1 MILKYQCPDC
11 GKQITLNITTIDKLQ
26 DEIKHLREEIKHLR
40 EEIRQL
46 KLNKDD
52 GARMFR
58 DLFRGAI

>member
-26 DEIKHLREEIKHLR
+26 DEIKYLR

-46 KLNKDD
+46 KLDKSD
-52 GARMFR
+52 GARMFK
-58 DLFRGAI
+58 DLFGGFK

>member
-11 GKQITLNITTIDKLQ
+11 GKMITLNIKTIDKLQ
-26 DEIKHLREEIKHLR
+26 DEIKYLR

-58 DLFRGAI
+58 DLFKGAI